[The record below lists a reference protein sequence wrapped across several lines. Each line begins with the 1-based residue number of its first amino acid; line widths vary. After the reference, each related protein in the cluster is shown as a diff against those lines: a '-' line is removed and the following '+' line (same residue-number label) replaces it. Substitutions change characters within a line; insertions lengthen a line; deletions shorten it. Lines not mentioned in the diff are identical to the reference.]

1 MRALMQLVEG
11 DHSIV
16 RTADLAKVAPEVLA
30 AARRAG
36 ILRPEDPGF
45 EDVSASDL
53 SRVLR
58 VLYGLSGRGRP
69 VPAVFEAAAAPL
81 GWMGAGKD
89 AREVLLCAR
98 PPGGLAKA
106 LERRRATLVLV
117 PTARHLTPE
126 LRERHA
132 PGAVVTLEALEEAL
146 VPLGGRLVR
155 RAAIAP
161 DAPEIGAPP
170 VQPVIRLLGLAK
182 RWTELRICRI
192 DRTTVRVDAGG
203 RCLRC
208 TYVDLG
214 MAHGGNRKPTL
225 AWEVLEELCQHQG
238 RFRTSRLGNAS
249 ATRQL
254 LHRVGRDLQE
264 LFGIHGSPFHRY
276 RSDCGWKSRFEA
288 RPDLPDDLEERSVT
302 FAPGQSKKSAKARSF
317 VPHGR

>member
-1 MRALMQLVEG
+1 MQLVEG
-11 DHSIV
+11 ADSIV
-16 RTADLAKVAPEVLA
+16 RTADLAKVTPEVLA

-69 VPAVFEAAAAPL
+69 VPAVFEAVAAPL

-98 PPGGLAKA
+98 PPGGLSTA
-106 LERRRATLVLV
+106 LERRRPTLVLV

-161 DAPEIGAPP
+161 DAPETGAPP
-170 VQPVIRLLGLAK
+170 VRPSIRLLGLAK
-182 RWTELRICRI
+182 RWTELRICVV

-203 RCLRC
+203 RCIRC

-214 MAHGGNRKPTL
+214 MAHGHNRRPTL
-225 AWEVLEELCQHQG
+225 AWEVLEEVCQHHG
-238 RFRTSRLGNAS
+238 CFRTRRFGNEN

-264 LFGIHGSPFHRY
+264 LFGIEGSPFHRY
-276 RSDCGWKSRFEA
+276 RSDCGWRVRFEV
-288 RPDLPDDLEERSVT
+288 RPDLPDDVEEDTAT
-302 FAPGQSKKSAKARSF
+302 FAHYVRKKSAKARSF
-317 VPHGR
+317 VPHGE